1 MRSAYRELSGAAGD
15 AGRVL
20 VERMAPLGVELLV
33 AARADAVVPALV
45 IGLGGIWAEALDDV
59 AIVPLPAGAD
69 RVAKA
74 IRSLR
79 GSPALEGVRG
89 RDAVDVDAVAE
100 LAAGVG
106 TLLLES
112 GLDLIELNPVAV
124 HETGCI
130 ALDAIARLRTR

>member
-1 MRSAYRELSGAAGD
+1 
-15 AGRVL
+15 
-20 VERMAPLGVELLV
+20 
-33 AARADAVVPALV
+33 VVPALV

-59 AIVPLPAGAD
+59 AIVPLPADPD
-69 RVAKA
+69 RIGRA

-79 GSPALEGVRG
+79 GAAVLKGGRG
-89 RDAVDVDAVAE
+89 RDPVDVDAVAE

-124 HETGCI
+124 HETACI
-130 ALDAIARLRTR
+130 ALDAIARFRTR

>member
-1 MRSAYRELSGAAGD
+1 
-15 AGRVL
+15 
-20 VERMAPLGVELLV
+20 
-33 AARADAVVPALV
+33 V
-45 IGLGGIWAEALDDV
+45 IGLGGIWAEASTTWPSSP
-59 AIVPLPAGAD
+59 AAGAD

-79 GSPALEGVRG
+79 GSPALEGGRG

-112 GLDLIELNPVAV
+112 GLDLIEPNPVAV

-130 ALDAIARLRTR
+130 APDAIARFRTR

>member
-1 MRSAYRELSGAAGD
+1 
-15 AGRVL
+15 
-20 VERMAPLGVELLV
+20 
-33 AARADAVVPALV
+33 VVPALV

-59 AIVPLPAGAD
+59 AIVPLPAGSD
-69 RVAKA
+69 RIAAA

-79 GSPALEGVRG
+79 GAGALEGGRG
-89 RDAVDVDAVAE
+89 RDAVDIDALAE

-124 HETGCI
+124 HEAGCI
-130 ALDAIARLRTR
+130 ALDAVARQAAT

>member
-1 MRSAYRELSGAAGD
+1 MTESREL
-15 AGRVL
+15 
-20 VERMAPLGVELLV
+20 
-33 AARADAVVPALV
+33 
-45 IGLGGIWAEALDDV
+45 LDDLQASTPEV
-59 AIVPLPAGAD
+59 RLGLSRAGVQG
-69 RVAKA
+69 VAKA

-79 GSPALEGVRG
+79 GSPALEGGRG

-130 ALDAIARLRTR
+130 ALDAIARFRTR

>member
-1 MRSAYRELSGAAGD
+1 
-15 AGRVL
+15 
-20 VERMAPLGVELLV
+20 MAPLGVELLV

-79 GSPALEGVRG
+79 GSAALEGGRG

-106 TLLLES
+106 TLLLGS

-130 ALDAIARLRTR
+130 ALDAIARFRTR